1 MKSIIKIIDLSKS
14 FNDKRLLEGINLKI
28 IKGESLVIIGRSGSG
43 KSLLIKCMLGI
54 LKPSQGRIIIKN
66 KDIFSI
72 KREQQESILKSFGV
86 TFQGNALFDSLKVWE
101 NISFKLNQ
109 NNIYKL
115 KKIKENVE
123 YALYQ
128 VGLSNSIMY
137 QYPSQLSGGMQKRVA
152 IARAIIDEPE
162 ILIFDE
168 PTSGLD
174 PVTGNKINSLI
185 VDNVKRLGCTS
196 ITITHDL
203 DSIKKI
209 ADKVAMINEGKI
221 VWHGNKKDLRRS
233 KNKTMNEFINTNLIH
248 KVNPLLLKPTNWSP
262 LTK

>member
-14 FNDKRLLEGINLKI
+14 INNKNLLEGINLKI

-54 LKPSQGRIIIKN
+54 LKPSQGKIIIKS
-66 KDIFSI
+66 KDIFLL

-115 KKIKENVE
+115 RKIKEKVE
-123 YALYQ
+123 HSLHQ

-137 QYPSQLSGGMQKRVA
+137 QFPSQLSGGMQKRVA

-174 PVTGNKINSLI
+174 PVTGNKINNLI

-203 DSIKKI
+203 DSIKQI

-221 VWHGNKKDLRRS
+221 VWHGNKQDLRKS
-233 KNKTMNEFINTNLIH
+233 KNKTINEFINTKYNLSS
-248 KVNPLLLKPTNWSP
+248 KSK
-262 LTK
+262 

>member
-1 MKSIIKIIDLSKS
+1 MKSIIEIIDLSKS
-14 FNDKRLLEGINLKI
+14 INYKKLLEGINLKI

-54 LKPSQGRIIIKN
+54 LKPSQGKIIIN
-66 KDIFSI
+66 NQDIFSV
-72 KREQQESILKSFGV
+72 KREQQETILKRFGV

-115 KKIKENVE
+115 KKIKEKVE
-123 YALYQ
+123 YALHQ

-203 DSIKKI
+203 NSIKKI
-209 ADKVAMINEGKI
+209 ADKVAMINEGTI
-221 VWHGNKKDLRRS
+221 VWHGNKQDLRKS
-233 KNKTMNEFINTNLIH
+233 KNETINEFINTNYNISI
-248 KVNPLLLKPTNWSP
+248 KSK
-262 LTK
+262 